1 MIAQLHVAAPTP
13 FVTNIIDIAKFL
25 HYVYNHIISGY
36 IVQNIYSA
44 IRVIPDNKI
53 SRICH

>member
-1 MIAQLHVAAPTP
+1 MTMCRVARTL

-36 IVQNIYSA
+36 IVQNIFRDTRYS
-44 IRVIPDNKI
+44 
-53 SRICH
+53 